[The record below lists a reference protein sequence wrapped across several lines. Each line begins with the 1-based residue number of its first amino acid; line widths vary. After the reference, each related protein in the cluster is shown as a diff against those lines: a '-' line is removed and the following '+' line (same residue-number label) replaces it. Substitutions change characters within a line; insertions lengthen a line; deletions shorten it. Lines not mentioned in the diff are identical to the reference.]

1 MKLYLKPLCDFASI
15 NYKEDNITRKERGD
29 AGYDLFAMNDVIV
42 EPFKVS
48 KIQLGVACEPFELNY
63 HGYYLY
69 PRSSISKTPLIMAN
83 SVGII
88 DAGYRGEICGMVRNC
103 TSELYIVKKGDKLF
117 QLCSPDLKPLDITIT
132 ANLSDSIR
140 GENGFG
146 STGSKI

>member
-1 MKLYLKPLCDFASI
+1 MKLYLKPLCEFASI
-15 NYKEDNITRKERGD
+15 NYKEDNITRSERGD

-48 KIQLGVACEPFELNY
+48 KIQLGVACEPFESNY

-69 PRSSISKTPLIMAN
+69 PRSSISKTSLIMAN

-117 QLCSPDLKPLDITIT
+117 QLCSPDLKPIDITIT
-132 ANLSDSIR
+132 INLSDSIR

-146 STGSKI
+146 STGLK

>member
-1 MKLYLKPLCDFASI
+1 MKLYLKPLCEFASI
-15 NYKEDNITRKERGD
+15 NYKEDNITRAERCD

-48 KIQLGVACEPFELNY
+48 KIQLGVACEPFDSNY

-103 TSELYIVKKGDKLF
+103 TSELYIVKKGEKLF
-117 QLCSPDLKPLDITIT
+117 QLCSPDLKPIDITIT
-132 ANLSDSIR
+132 TNLSDSIR